1 MFVYGSECGAV
12 GVEDRNKMPDLR
24 MTASTFHNNHFYPH
38 YGRLNGNRGNG
49 AWCPKTATDRTDYL
63 QVDKGAVHSAC
74 AVATQGSRVLS
85 EWTTSYKLRLST
97 DKVTWSNYKENNVE
111 KVTKIIYS
119 CLRVEIFK
127 EIRKLSQ

>member
-1 MFVYGSECGAV
+1 MER
-12 GVEDRNKMPDLR
+12 GVQRQQQREPIIFKLTCM
-24 MTASTFHNNHFYPH
+24 
-38 YGRLNGNRGNG
+38 
-49 AWCPKTATDRTDYL
+49 
-63 QVDKGAVHSAC
+63 GAVHSAC

-127 EIRKLSQ
+127 EIIKLSQ